1 MRALADSALWC
12 PFPCYCPLHGLLV
25 SSCLCHPR
33 AACILYLPCSW
44 VLWLDSCHV
53 DFCLSIVSYG
63 NAAPFLLCSLLLSVP
78 FSLVF
83 DHSLKRFLFLH
94 CLLHRF
100 FRCIYVSTPLFVFY
114 CVVCHFVY
122 YVVFAASLYSPCC
135 SPSPI
140 IKHSPRAPCGV
151 RCTRSSARRLS
162 KLID

>member
-25 SSCLCHPR
+25 SFCLCHPR

-44 VLWLDSCHV
+44 VLWLDSCHP
-53 DFCLSIVSYG
+53 DFCLSFVSYG
-63 NAAPFLLCSLLLSVP
+63 NAAPLVAFLLCSLLLSVP

-83 DHSLKRFLFLH
+83 DHSLLVPIVPTTLFFH
-94 CLLHRF
+94 W
-100 FRCIYVSTPLFVFY
+100 IYVSTPLFVFY
-114 CVVCHFVY
+114 CVVCHFDY
-122 YVVFAASLYSPCC
+122 FVVFAASLYSPCC

-140 IKHSPRAPCGV
+140 IKHSPGAPCGM
-151 RCTRSSARRLS
+151 RCTRCSARRLS